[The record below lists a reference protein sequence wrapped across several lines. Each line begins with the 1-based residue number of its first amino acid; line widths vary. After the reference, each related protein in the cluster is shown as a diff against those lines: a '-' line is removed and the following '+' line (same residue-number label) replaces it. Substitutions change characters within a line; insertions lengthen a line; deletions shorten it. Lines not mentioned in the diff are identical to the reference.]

1 MNYKMNDEV
10 INNILAITEDRDF
23 ETVSEWAEFEGGL
36 HFVVEV
42 IGNTLWVDYDLYYD
56 DLEEACEW
64 LLEREQRMSRVNG

>member
-1 MNYKMNDEV
+1 MTYKMNDDV

-23 ETVSEWAEFEGGL
+23 ETVTEWVEFEGGS
-36 HFVVEV
+36 HFVVEA
-42 IGNTLWVDYDLYYD
+42 IGNELSVEYDLYHD